1 MQIGNKIKR
10 LRLESGMTQEEIA
23 DRCELTKGYISQLE
37 RDLTSP
43 AISTLQD
50 ILDCLGTNL
59 QEFFSEEIMNE
70 QVVFT
75 DSNYFVKESLDQGY
89 AIHWIVP
96 DAKKRQLE
104 PIIIELKP
112 DCSSEEDTPHPGEE
126 FGMVLNGSVTLVFGK
141 EKFKL
146 KRGDCFQFKP
156 NKNHMLKNTGKAT
169 AKVLWITTP
178 PSF

>member
-43 AISTLQD
+43 SISTLED
-50 ILDCLGTNL
+50 ILECLGSSL
-59 QEFFSEEIMNE
+59 QKFFGEEAIDE

-75 DSNYFVKESLDQGY
+75 DSNYFVKEAADHSY
-89 AIHWIVP
+89 AINWIVP
-96 DAKKRQLE
+96 NAKKRLME
-104 PIIIELKP
+104 PIIVEISP
-112 DCSSEEDTPHPGEE
+112 NCSFEEDQPHQGEE
-126 FGMVLNGSVTLVFGK
+126 FGMVLSGSLYLYLGK
-141 EKFKL
+141 ERFRL
-146 KRGDCFQFKP
+146 KKGDCFMFKP
-156 NKNHMLKNTGKAT
+156 NKPHVMRNTGKT
-169 AKVLWITTP
+169 LAKILWISTP

>member
-10 LRLESGMTQEEIA
+10 LRLVSGMTQEEIA

-43 AISTLQD
+43 SISTLQD

-59 QEFFSEEIMNE
+59 QEFFGEEAIDE

-75 DSNYFVKESLDQGY
+75 ASNYFVKEYTDEGY

-96 DAKKRQLE
+96 NAKKRQME
-104 PIIIELKP
+104 PIIVEIKP
-112 DCSSEEDTPHPGEE
+112 NSCFEEDQPHQGEE
-126 FGMVLNGSVTLVFGK
+126 FGMVLSGSLYLYFGK
-141 EKFKL
+141 ERFRL
-146 KRGDCFQFKP
+146 KKGDCFMFKP
-156 NKNHMLKNTGKAT
+156 NKTHMMKNTGKTT
-169 AKVLWITTP
+169 ARVLWISTP
-178 PSF
+178 PTF

>member
-43 AISTLQD
+43 SISTLED
-50 ILDCLGTNL
+50 ILECLGTSL
-59 QEFFSEEIMNE
+59 QKFFGEEVIDE

-75 DSNYFVKESLDQGY
+75 DSNYFVKEAADNSY
-89 AIHWIVP
+89 AINWIVP
-96 DAKKRQLE
+96 NAKKRQME
-104 PIIIELKP
+104 PIIVEISP
-112 DCSSEEDTPHPGEE
+112 NCTFEEDQPHQGEE
-126 FGMVLNGSVTLVFGK
+126 FGMVLSGNLYLYLGK
-141 EKFKL
+141 ERFRLRK
-146 KRGDCFQFKP
+146 GDCFMFKP
-156 NKNHMLKNTGKAT
+156 NKTHVMKNTGKT
-169 AKVLWITTP
+169 IAKILWISTP

>member
-10 LRLESGMTQEEIA
+10 LRLECGMTQEEIA

-43 AISTLQD
+43 AMSTLQD

-59 QEFFSEEIMNE
+59 QEFFSEEVTE
-70 QVVFT
+70 QVVFNE
-75 DSNYFVKESLDQGY
+75 SNYFVKESADSSY

-96 DAKKRQLE
+96 NAKKRQME
-104 PIIIELKP
+104 PIIIEIKP
-112 DCSSEEDTPHPGEE
+112 NCSSEEDTPHPGEE
-126 FGMVLNGSVTLVFGK
+126 FGMVLSGSVTLHLGK
-141 EKFKL
+141 ERFKL
-146 KRGDCFQFKP
+146 KKGDCFQFKP
-156 NKNHMLKNTGKAT
+156 NKNHFIKNTGKSVAR
-169 AKVLWITTP
+169 VLWISTP

>member
-43 AISTLQD
+43 AISTLED
-50 ILDCLGTNL
+50 ILLCLGTNL
-59 QEFFSEEIMNE
+59 QEFFSEEVADE

-75 DSNYFVKESLDQGY
+75 EANYFVKEFDEQGY
-89 AIHWIVP
+89 AINWIVP
-96 DAKKRQLE
+96 NSKKRQME
-104 PIIIELKP
+104 PVIVEIKP
-112 DCSSEEDTPHPGEE
+112 NCSSEEDTPHQGEE
-126 FGMVLNGSVTLVFGK
+126 FGMVLSGSVYLQLGK
-141 EKFKL
+141 ERFRL
-146 KRGDCFQFKP
+146 KKGDCFHFKP
-156 NKNHMLKNTGKAT
+156 NKNHNIRNSGKLT